1 MNSQRSSSSLT
12 YTLSDIEVSKLLAE
26 IDELRKGTQE
36 ALKDAEKLVETNEN
50 EGTWAVLKKIRAAA
64 YWANLAVHHKT
75 NVNRALVNLKQA
87 KADTVNPYMRTERVQ
102 DLQINESRAE
112 LHARKSIEELL
123 KCRNASILLLGEA
136 SKLVILA
143 DDEKFTKNKPKY
155 HTPFTRGD
163 PDNGRRAGR
172 KLNKCR
178 SLHCYKK
185 KIRRTKIRRTKIN
198 ITRRR

>member
-1 MNSQRSSSSLT
+1 MTSQRSSSSLT
-12 YTLSDIEVSKLLAE
+12 YTPSDIEVKNLYAE
-26 IDELRKGTQE
+26 IDELQKGTQE
-36 ALKDAEKLVETNEN
+36 ALKDAEILVETNEN
-50 EGTWAVLKKIRAAA
+50 EGTWPVLRKIRLAA
-64 YWANLAVHHKT
+64 YWTNVAVHQKT
-75 NVNRALVNLKQA
+75 NVKNALNSLKQA
-87 KADTVNPYMRTERVQ
+87 KADTVNPYMRTERVN
-102 DLQINESRAE
+102 DLQVNESRAE
-112 LHARKSIEELL
+112 LHARKSIEKLL
-123 KCRNASILLLGEA
+123 EYRNAIILLLGEA

-155 HTPFTRGD
+155 HTPYTRGD

-185 KIRRTKIRRTKIN
+185 KIRRTKIN

>member
-1 MNSQRSSSSLT
+1 MTSQRSSSSLT
-12 YTLSDIEVSKLLAE
+12 YTPSDIEVKKLYAE
-26 IDELRKGTQE
+26 IDELQKGTQE
-36 ALKDAEKLVETNEN
+36 ALKDAEILVETNEN
-50 EGTWAVLKKIRAAA
+50 EGTWPVLRKIRLAA
-64 YWANLAVHHKT
+64 YWTNVAVHQKT
-75 NVNRALVNLKQA
+75 NVKNALNSLKQA
-87 KADTVNPYMRTERVQ
+87 KADTVNPYMRTERVN
-102 DLQINESRAE
+102 DLQVNESRAE
-112 LHARKSIEELL
+112 LHARKSIEKLL
-123 KCRNASILLLGEA
+123 EYRNAIILLLGEA

-155 HTPFTRGD
+155 HTPYTRKD

-185 KIRRTKIRRTKIN
+185 KIRRTKIN

>member
-1 MNSQRSSSSLT
+1 MTSHISSSSLT
-12 YTLSDIEVSKLLAE
+12 YTPSDIEVSKLLAE
-26 IDELRKGTQE
+26 IDELQKGTQE
-36 ALKDAEKLVETNEN
+36 ALKDAEILVETNEN
-50 EGTWAVLKKIRAAA
+50 EGTWPVLRKIRVAA
-64 YWANLAVHHKT
+64 YWANIAIHQKT
-75 NVNRALVNLKQA
+75 NVINALNSLKQA
-87 KADTVNPYMRTERVQ
+87 KADTPNAYMRSERVQ
-102 DLQINESRAE
+102 DAQVNESRAE
-112 LHARKSIEELL
+112 LHARKSIEKLL
-123 KCRNASILLLGEA
+123 KYRNAIILLLGEA
-136 SKLVILA
+136 SNLVILA

-185 KIRRTKIRRTKIN
+185 KIRRTKIN